1 MGNPVLE
8 SMKRRIAAAILSL
21 SAVTTPAWA
30 QEEDVPDVDAFARVI
45 VGETE
50 LRSGPG
56 VSHRVV
62 SRASRGDTLFIR
74 GREGSGFWLQVSL
87 PDGRTAYVLG
97 DTVEPIGFEED
108 EVDRP
113 KKPGFFAPPALEEAN
128 AGFALLGG
136 IYRENGYI
144 EAKIGWVIAPPIA
157 LEPYVGIAQ
166 NTDGRTIIVGGGGT
180 LSLFPDWPAT
190 PYVHIGGGGLFLDS
204 SDEFIVEDQEF
215 FHARAGG
222 GLLVSLR
229 WRILVRLEVMN
240 VTRFTQERY
249 ANFQSYTGGF
259 GTYF

>member
-1 MGNPVLE
+1 M
-8 SMKRRIAAAILSL
+8 RRTSLAALACLL
-21 SAVTTPAWA
+21 VAPQALA

-62 SRASRGDTLFIR
+62 TRAERGDTLFIK

-97 DTVEPIGFEED
+97 DTVEPIGFDED
-108 EVDRP
+108 DVERP
-113 KKPGFFAPPALEEAN
+113 SKPGFFAPPALEEAH
-128 AGFALLGG
+128 AGFSLLGG

-144 EAKIGWVIAPPIA
+144 EGKLAWVIAPPIA
-157 LEPYVGIAQ
+157 IEPYVGIAQ

-180 LSLFPDWPAT
+180 VSLFPDLPAT

-204 SDEFIVEDQEF
+204 SDEFIVEDQQF

-229 WRILVRLEVMN
+229 WRILVRFEVMN

-249 ANFQSYTGGF
+249 ANSQSYTAGF